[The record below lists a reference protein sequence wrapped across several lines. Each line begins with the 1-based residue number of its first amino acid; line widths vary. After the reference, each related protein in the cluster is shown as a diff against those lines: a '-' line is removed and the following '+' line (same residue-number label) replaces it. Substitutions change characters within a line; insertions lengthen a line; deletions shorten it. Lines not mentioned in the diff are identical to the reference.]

1 MAYHDDLLDQAL
13 HLAQRDPTRPKQAN
27 LRRAV
32 STAYYALFH
41 LLISETVNY
50 WRLKRQRTL
59 LARSF
64 DHRKMKG
71 ACHSCRS
78 QNADLKAVAEAFVD
92 LQSARHLADYD
103 NSKVWAKME
112 ALSKIDKATLAFTMW
127 KRVRTHAE
135 AQDLLLSLFAADRR

>member
-13 HLAQRDPTRPKQAN
+13 HLARRDVTRPKQAN

-41 LLISETVNY
+41 LLVSESVSY

-71 ACHSCRS
+71 VCQPNFSPIQPPIAPPPMMP
-78 QNADLKAVAEAFVD
+78 A
-92 LQSARHLADYD
+92 
-103 NSKVWAKME
+103 
-112 ALSKIDKATLAFTMW
+112 
-127 KRVRTHAE
+127 
-135 AQDLLLSLFAADRR
+135 

>member
-1 MAYHDDLLDQAL
+1 MAYHDDLLDQAF
-13 HLAQRDPTRPKQAN
+13 HLAHRDPTRPKQAN

-41 LLISETVNY
+41 LLISEAVNY
-50 WRLKRQRTL
+50 WRLKRQRTQ

-78 QNADLKAVAEAFVD
+78 QNADLKAIAEAFVD

-103 NSKVWAKME
+103 NSMVWARVE
-112 ALSKIDKATLAFTMW
+112 ALSKIDKVELAFERW
-127 KRVRTHAE
+127 RRVKAHAE
-135 AQDLLLSLFAADRR
+135 AQDLLLSLFADRR

>member
-13 HLAQRDPTRPKQAN
+13 HMALRDPTRPKQAN

-41 LLISETVNY
+41 LLISESVSY

-64 DHRKMKG
+64 EHRKMKG
-71 ACHSCRS
+71 VCNNCRS
-78 QNADLKAVAEAFVD
+78 RNADLKGVAEAFVD
-92 LQSARHLADYD
+92 LQSARHVADYD
-103 NSKVWAKME
+103 NSTAWTRSE
-112 ALSKIDKATLAFTMW
+112 TLFQIDKSATAFEMW
-127 KRVRTHAE
+127 NRVKTHAE

>member
-1 MAYHDDLLDQAL
+1 MTYHDDLLDQAL
-13 HLAQRDPTRPKQAN
+13 HLARRDPTRPKQAS

-41 LLISETVNY
+41 LLISEAVSY

-71 ACHSCRS
+71 VCHNCRS
-78 QNADLKAVAEAFVD
+78 QIADLRAVAKTFVD
-92 LQSARHLADYD
+92 LQDSRHRADYD
-103 NSKVWAKME
+103 NSGVWTKME
-112 ALSKIDKATLAFTMW
+112 AMSAIKRARTAFTMW
-127 KRVRTHAE
+127 RGIKTHAE
-135 AQDLLLSLFAADRR
+135 AQGLLLSLFAADRR